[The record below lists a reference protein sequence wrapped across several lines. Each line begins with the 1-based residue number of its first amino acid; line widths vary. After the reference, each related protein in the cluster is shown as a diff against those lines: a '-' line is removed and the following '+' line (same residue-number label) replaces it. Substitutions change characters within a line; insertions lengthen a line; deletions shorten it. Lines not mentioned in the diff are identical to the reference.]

1 MYYLLVDY
9 CGWFPRG
16 KAVCLDAMKLAY
28 VCLKLERKFTRRQGN
43 RLVTPL
49 SKKNNIKQ
57 KRKMS
62 PIQVVKTKHSV
73 TEIFEFGKR
82 NASN

>member
-1 MYYLLVDY
+1 MVSQ
-9 CGWFPRG
+9 RQ
-16 KAVCLDAMKLAY
+16 AVCLDAMKLAY
-28 VCLKLERKFTRRQGN
+28 VCLKLERKFTCRQGN

-49 SKKNNIKQ
+49 SKKNIIKP

-73 TEIFEFGKR
+73 TEIFEFEKR